1 MNRLT
6 TLFSCGMTTAAVVV
20 AVTGCAV
27 PTTLSPTAGLLDQAT
42 RAVQRAQA
50 DDAVRYA
57 PDNFLG
63 AKTALE
69 EATTAQSEGERSSDI
84 SFKQRRNQTA
94 RTAAYRAWYQAE
106 LASTKARAAKEE
118 EMIASIKSDI
128 AQLEA
133 DTQKYQAEAE
143 AAKQKRAKEIAEAAK
158 VQAIARAESETAAK
172 DRALRE
178 KAQAELRADIET
190 AAKERALQQAQELEH
205 AKQELEM
212 KLTDAMK
219 EIAQVREEKRGL
231 IISLSDILFDFGKAT
246 LLPGTQ
252 SNLTQLAKILSNYSD
267 RKIIVEGY
275 TDNVGTDAFNL
286 QLSEARAESV
296 RNALIDHG
304 VSAGMISAVGYGKSK
319 PVASNDTATGRQQ
332 NRRVEI
338 VVLNPTPAAVS
349 ETPASSTQR
358 PGQIPGGTAAPPE
371 PVPASPET
379 PQVTPPTPHSP
390 NTPPAPPPAPPARST
405 P

>member
-6 TLFSCGMTTAAVVV
+6 ALFVFGMTAVAAA

-42 RAVQRAQA
+42 RAVQQAQA
-50 DDAVRYA
+50 DNAVRYA
-57 PDNFLG
+57 PDNFLD
-63 AKTALE
+63 AKMALE
-69 EATTAQSEGERSSDI
+69 VAMTAQSEGERSSDM

-118 EMIASIKSDI
+118 VMIASIKSEI

-143 AAKQKRAKEIAEAAK
+143 AAKQERAKEMAEAAK
-158 VQAIARAESETAAK
+158 TKAIARAESEATAK
-172 DRALRE
+172 ERALRE
-178 KAQAELRADIET
+178 KAQAELRADIEA
-190 AAKERALQQAQELEH
+190 AAKERALQRTQELEH
-205 AKQELEM
+205 AKQELET

-252 SNLTQLAKILSNYSD
+252 SNLTQLAKILSGYSD
-267 RKIIVEGY
+267 RRIIVEGY
-275 TDNVGTDAFNL
+275 TDNIGTDAFNL

-296 RNALIDHG
+296 RNVLIDHG
-304 VSAGMISAVGYGKSK
+304 VSANMISAMGYGTSK
-319 PVASNDTATGRQQ
+319 PVASNETAAGRQQ

-338 VVLNPTPAAVS
+338 VVLNPMPGETAAAPERAPVPPATPQATPPAAS
-349 ETPASSTQR
+349 PSTPSTPSNR
-358 PGQIPGGTAAPPE
+358 
-371 PVPASPET
+371 
-379 PQVTPPTPHSP
+379 
-390 NTPPAPPPAPPARST
+390 PPAPPPPSPAIST